1 MQYGTEMDDFSI
13 DEQSGVSIWMQIRN
27 RMIYQIASGRYQPG
41 EKMPTV
47 REMAVAFGVN
57 YNTVSK
63 VYQSLERDGYI
74 KTQRGKGTFAVG
86 MPEDEDDPQGAAAH
100 LADDFIQHCTVLGL
114 SGEEIV
120 DLVRSR
126 LA

>member
-1 MQYGTEMDDFSI
+1 MDDFTI

-27 RMIYQIASGRYQPG
+27 RMIYQIALGRYRPG

-86 MPEDEDDPQGAAAH
+86 MPEGEDDPQGSAAH
-100 LADDFIQHCTVLGL
+100 LTDDFIQHCMVLGL
-114 SGEEIV
+114 SADEILA
-120 DLVRSR
+120 LVKDR
-126 LA
+126 LK

>member
-1 MQYGTEMDDFSI
+1 MDDFTI

-27 RMIYQIASGRYQPG
+27 RMIYEIASGRYQPG
-41 EKMPTV
+41 DKLPTV
-47 REMAVAFGVN
+47 RESAVAFGVN

-86 MPEDEDDPQGAAAH
+86 MPEGEDDPKGASAH
-100 LADDFIQHCTVLGL
+100 LADDFVQHCTVLGL
-114 SGEEIV
+114 SGDEIIA
-120 DLVRSR
+120 LVKER
-126 LA
+126 LG

>member
-1 MQYGTEMDDFSI
+1 MDDFTI

-27 RMIYQIASGRYQPG
+27 RMIYQIASGRYRPG

-86 MPEDEDDPQGAAAH
+86 MPEGEDDPHGSAAH
-100 LADDFIQHCTVLGL
+100 LADDFIHHCRVLGL
-114 SGEEIV
+114 SSDEIIE
-120 DLVRSR
+120 LVKAR
-126 LA
+126 AM

>member
-1 MQYGTEMDDFSI
+1 MDDFTI

-27 RMIYQIASGRYQPG
+27 RMIYGIASGRYQPG
-41 EKMPTV
+41 DKLPTV
-47 REMAVAFGVN
+47 RESAVAFGVN

-86 MPEDEDDPQGAAAH
+86 MPEGEDDPKGAAAH
-100 LADDFIQHCTVLGL
+100 LADDFVQHCTVLGL
-114 SGEEIV
+114 SGDEIIA
-120 DLVRSR
+120 LVKER
-126 LA
+126 LG

>member
-1 MQYGTEMDDFSI
+1 MDDFSI

>member
-1 MQYGTEMDDFSI
+1 
-13 DEQSGVSIWMQIRN
+13 
-27 RMIYQIASGRYQPG
+27 
-41 EKMPTV
+41 MPTV